1 MSTGQVKWF
10 NNAKGFGFILPDE
23 GGDDLFAHYSAIGME
38 GYKTLKAG
46 QMVSFETVEG
56 PKGLHAANIQPL
68 SAAPAQAEAQSQA
81 VDEADSAG
89 VEVPAANGGG
99 EDEVATAAPSA
110 EVEVVAEEVNE
121 EVEVVAEEVSEEV
134 EVVAEEVSEEV
145 EIVAE
150 AVSEEVE
157 VVPESV
163 SEEIEAVTDAGS
175 EDVEVA
181 VEEVPPADEEKPTD
195 PA

>member
-10 NNAKGFGFILPDE
+10 NNAKGFGFILPDG

-46 QMVSFETVEG
+46 QMVSFETIEG

-68 SAAPAQAEAQSQA
+68 STPSAAPAQAEAQSQDGDE
-81 VDEADSAG
+81 VDNAG
-89 VEVPAANGGG
+89 VEVPAAASGGG
-99 EDEVATAAPSA
+99 EDEVAAEAPSA
-110 EVEVVAEEVNE
+110 EAEVVAEE
-121 EVEVVAEEVSEEV
+121 A
-134 EVVAEEVSEEV
+134 SEEV

-157 VVPESV
+157 VVAESLN
-163 SEEIEAVTDAGS
+163 EEVETVTDVGS
-175 EDVEVA
+175 EDLEVA
-181 VEEVPPADEEKPTD
+181 VEATPPKTDEEIPPD
-195 PA
+195 SV

>member
-99 EDEVATAAPSA
+99 
-110 EVEVVAEEVNE
+110 
-121 EVEVVAEEVSEEV
+121 
-134 EVVAEEVSEEV
+134 
-145 EIVAE
+145 
-150 AVSEEVE
+150 
-157 VVPESV
+157 
-163 SEEIEAVTDAGS
+163 
-175 EDVEVA
+175 
-181 VEEVPPADEEKPTD
+181 
-195 PA
+195 